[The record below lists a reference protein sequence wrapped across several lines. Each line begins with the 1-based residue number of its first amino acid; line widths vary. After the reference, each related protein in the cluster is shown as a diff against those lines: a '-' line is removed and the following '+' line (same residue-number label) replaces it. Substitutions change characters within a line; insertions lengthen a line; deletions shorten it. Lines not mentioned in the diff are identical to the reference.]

1 MYMKSDHVFAE
12 TPLGAIRISGTAEF
26 IVEVSFVEDRPP
38 IKSETAFDLIT
49 ECRDQLLAYFDG
61 KRTKFEIPLHQSGTD
76 FQMKVWNELSRISFG
91 QTISYLDL
99 AKKLNDPKVIR
110 AAASANGRNQ
120 FAIIVPCHRVIGSSG
135 KLVGYAGG
143 LWRKRWLLE
152 HEQRFAHG
160 LQSLF

>member
-1 MYMKSDHVFAE
+1 MKSDYVFEE
-12 TPLGAIRISGTAEF
+12 TPLGTIKISGTVDY
-26 IVEVSFVEDRPP
+26 ITEVSFVEDRPVTAN
-38 IKSETAFDLIT
+38 EAAFDLII

-61 KRTKFEIPLHQSGTD
+61 KRTKFEIPLRQSGTD
-76 FQMKVWNELSRISFG
+76 FQIKVWNELSRIGFG

-99 AKKLNDPKVIR
+99 ARKLNDPKVIR
-110 AAASANGRNQ
+110 AAASANGRNHL
-120 FAIIVPCHRVIGSSG
+120 AIIVPCHRVIGSSG

-160 LQSLF
+160 LQMLF